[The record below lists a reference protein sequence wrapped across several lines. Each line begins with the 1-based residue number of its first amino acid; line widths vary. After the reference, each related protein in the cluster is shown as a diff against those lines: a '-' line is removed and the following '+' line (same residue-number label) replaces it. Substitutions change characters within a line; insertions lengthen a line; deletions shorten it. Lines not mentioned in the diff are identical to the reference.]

1 MGLKP
6 ENKIDPTFNM
16 SSMTDMIFLLL
27 VFFMLTSNFVTPSG
41 LPIAVPSSKASKKVM
56 PKVYVSITKDLHYY
70 VNEVEVP
77 LSFLEDELRAVLPA
91 KQEGVVVLTVDKDV
105 PVQHL
110 VNVAGIATGL
120 KAKVSIATKPTSTV
134 GK

>member
-1 MGLKP
+1 MGLGTK
-6 ENKIDPTFNM
+6 NKVDPTFNM

-41 LPIAVPSSKASKKVM
+41 LPISVPTSKASAKVM
-56 PKVYVSITKDLHYY
+56 PKVNVGITKDLKYY

-77 LSFLEDELRAVLPA
+77 YEFIEDELRNLLPTVE
-91 KQEGVVVLTVDKDV
+91 EGVVVLSVDKDV

-110 VNVAGIATGL
+110 VNVAGIATKL
-120 KAKVSIATKPTSTV
+120 RARVSIATKPE
-134 GK
+134 